1 MRQPGPGHHPDLIR
15 ACEAEVEFCERLGQ
29 VWTMESF
36 NQWLLEQYGV
46 EYINDPPFLAVHDPA
61 KYTLMLLKWPGD

>member
-1 MRQPGPGHHPDLIR
+1 
-15 ACEAEVEFCERLGQ
+15 
-29 VWTMESF
+29 MESF